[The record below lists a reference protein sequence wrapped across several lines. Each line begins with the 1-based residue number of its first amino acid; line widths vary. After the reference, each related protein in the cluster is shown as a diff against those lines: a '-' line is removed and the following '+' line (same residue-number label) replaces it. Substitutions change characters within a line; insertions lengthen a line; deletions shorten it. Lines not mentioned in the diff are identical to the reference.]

1 MSSRVKWV
9 EHKDKKILY
18 VDYRGQ
24 KTTEEMIGTVEE
36 STRIEAESPTKV
48 LVLVNYENSAA
59 SIEYMARVKEL
70 GKEIRTQKVLKTA
83 LLGITGLKMV
93 LYQGYIRFTGET
105 TLKIFTDETAA
116 LDWLAE

>member
-1 MSSRVKWV
+1 MSRVKWV
-9 EHKDKKILY
+9 EHKGKKILY

-24 KTTEEMIGTVEE
+24 KTTEAMIETVEE

-48 LVLVNYENSAA
+48 LVLVNYEDSAA

-83 LLGITGLKMV
+83 LLGITGLKMI

-105 TLKIFTDETAA
+105 TLQIFTDETAA